1 MTATGVSLGLTMAVK
16 YVGAF
21 VVALIGLQ
29 ALYDLWEQYCD
40 LSASLVRRYTFDE
53 RLEDRLLTVKHF

>member
-40 LSASLVRRYTFDE
+40 LSNSLVRT
-53 RLEDRLLTVKHF
+53 TSATSVI

>member
-40 LSASLVRRYTFDE
+40 LSASLVRT
-53 RLEDRLLTVKHF
+53 RLPRDWRIVW